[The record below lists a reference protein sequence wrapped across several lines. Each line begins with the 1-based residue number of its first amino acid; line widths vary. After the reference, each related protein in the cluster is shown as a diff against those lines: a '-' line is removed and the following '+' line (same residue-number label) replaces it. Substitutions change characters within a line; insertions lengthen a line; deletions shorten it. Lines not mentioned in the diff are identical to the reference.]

1 MKKALSFVLV
11 IVMLFGA
18 CLSLASCG
26 ESSDVPAG
34 MQLVRGSDELGY
46 YFYGPAGWVVANN
59 ENVAC
64 TYVSKL
70 NNTTFTFAEAE
81 LPTVTLEEY
90 VESEL
95 KRFPS
100 DFELVLEQGLKEEA
114 FGNAEKAYRIIYY
127 YTVGEY
133 KYKTYQMFVIN
144 DNRFFIYTYTASRA
158 MRDEEK
164 SYYDYYLEISAK
176 VVEAFKFVEKKASSG
191 EEIKPEYKTD
201 SDGYRLL
208 SDRSVCFFDLWCA
221 PEYSLD
227 FATSIVSVTDTEG
240 RNINVS
246 EATFSGAPTTE
257 GYWKY
262 RLDQLGLVAEI
273 KNTGKPFGVD
283 LGAGLD
289 CAAIEYEYTLGGK
302 DYKVYQ
308 ALVSNG
314 FRVFVFTYTAESD
327 RYESG
332 LDIARKILDK
342 AVF

>member
-1 MKKALSFVLV
+1 MKKALSVVLV
-11 IVMLFGA
+11 IIMLFGA
-18 CLSLASCG
+18 ALSLVSCG
-26 ESSDVPAG
+26 EAADVPEG
-34 MQLVRGSDELGY
+34 MQLVRGGEELGY
-46 YFYGPAGWVVANN
+46 YFYGPASWVVANDGDI
-59 ENVAC
+59 AC
-64 TYVSKL
+64 TYASKL
-70 NNTTFTFAEAE
+70 NNTAFTFTEAE

-90 VESEL
+90 VQGEL

-100 DFELVLEQGLKEEA
+100 DFELVLEQGLKEES

-127 YTVGEY
+127 YTVGKY
-133 KYKTYQMFVIN
+133 KYKTYQMFIYN

-164 SYYDYYLEISAK
+164 TYYDYYLDFSAK
-176 VVEAFKFVEKKASSG
+176 VVEEFKFVDKVASEGGSNA
-191 EEIKPEYKTD
+191 PEYEVD
-201 SDGYRLL
+201 GDGYRLL
-208 SDRSVCFFDLWCA
+208 SDRSLCFFDLWCA

-227 FATSIVSVTDTEG
+227 FGTSIVSVSDSEG

-246 EATFSGAPTTE
+246 EVTFAGASSSE

-262 RLDQLGLVAEI
+262 RFDQLGLVADI
-273 KNTGKPFGVD
+273 TNTGKEFGVD

-289 CAAIEYEYTLGGK
+289 CAAIEYEYALGGK

-327 RYESG
+327 KYDSG
-332 LDIARKILDK
+332 LDVARNMLDK
-342 AVF
+342 AEF